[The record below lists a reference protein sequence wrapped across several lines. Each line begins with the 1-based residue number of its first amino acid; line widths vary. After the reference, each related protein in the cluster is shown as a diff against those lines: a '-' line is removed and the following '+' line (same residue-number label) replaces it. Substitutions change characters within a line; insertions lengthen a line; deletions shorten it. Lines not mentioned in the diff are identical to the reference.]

1 MEEAGLTSPTS
12 GLQTF
17 IIPKHTLV
25 ERVGGVRVR
34 VSELPSVGSGATLQ
48 ERLRIKLQR
57 REERTRDRQSR
68 DTRIKTTVVEK
79 QLG

>member
-25 ERVGGVRVR
+25 ERVRGG
-34 VSELPSVGSGATLQ
+34 EGEG
-48 ERLRIKLQR
+48 
-57 REERTRDRQSR
+57 ERTALCWEQRNTAGESED
-68 DTRIKTTVVEK
+68 
-79 QLG
+79 